1 MRPWHDSEGGIT
13 LSRAKGCL
21 NLYNNL
27 DQGMGSFFF
36 LFVSM
41 NQVAWIFYIFITI
54 SSLLGD
60 NLDASSLSF
69 SFSYCLGTLGLV
81 LSVVSIT
88 LALDRCY
95 QGLGMMASELRMKL
109 TNMKEEEG
117 SSRQKEEANIVL
129 QELERRGPLSGLGF
143 FTIERSTITGML
155 STAVTYI
162 IILVQFRMST
172 D

>member
-1 MRPWHDSEGGIT
+1 MTAVTDAIPWHDSEVGIT

-60 NLDASSLSF
+60 KVDASSLSL

-81 LSVVSIT
+81 LSVVSVT
-88 LALDRCY
+88 LALDRY
-95 QGLGMMASELRMKL
+95 
-109 TNMKEEEG
+109 
-117 SSRQKEEANIVL
+117 
-129 QELERRGPLSGLGF
+129 
-143 FTIERSTITGML
+143 
-155 STAVTYI
+155 
-162 IILVQFRMST
+162 
-172 D
+172 

>member
-1 MRPWHDSEGGIT
+1 MTAVTDAIPWHDSEVGIT

-60 NLDASSLSF
+60 KMDVSSMMSSMTF
-69 SFSYCLGTLGLV
+69 CLGTLGLV
-81 LSVVSIT
+81 LWVVSVT
-88 LALDRCY
+88 LALDRC
-95 QGLGMMASELRMKL
+95 
-109 TNMKEEEG
+109 
-117 SSRQKEEANIVL
+117 VL
-129 QELERRGPLSGLGF
+129 FVCWFVTCHLYSCQRVTSPLSTECHLAL
-143 FTIERSTITGML
+143 TSVKVPKYL
-155 STAVTYI
+155 SNNAG
-162 IILVQFRMST
+162 
-172 D
+172 

>member
-1 MRPWHDSEGGIT
+1 MTAVTVMRPWHDSEGGI
-13 LSRAKGCL
+13 RAKGCL
-21 NLYNNL
+21 SLYNNL

-60 NLDASSLSF
+60 KLDASSLSL

-88 LALDRCY
+88 LALDRY
-95 QGLGMMASELRMKL
+95 
-109 TNMKEEEG
+109 
-117 SSRQKEEANIVL
+117 
-129 QELERRGPLSGLGF
+129 
-143 FTIERSTITGML
+143 
-155 STAVTYI
+155 
-162 IILVQFRMST
+162 
-172 D
+172 